1 LPGRDRFHPQPQRD
15 EKNFAQKESNDFF
28 RGVCESL
35 RYGLMSYACEQE
47 IREVLMLRAIQ
58 KIGDNHTSTYCIGA
72 ESRSKR
78 RAALHS
84 RFRGAGGAQ
93 HRGFLETRSMGA
105 PTKAL
110 LTVTQDFVTADTA
123 DQ

>member
-1 LPGRDRFHPQPQRD
+1 MIDSICKLQRN

-58 KIGDNHTSTYCIGA
+58 KIGDNHTKAHTVSELNPEA
-72 ESRSKR
+72 SDE
-78 RAALHS
+78 
-84 RFRGAGGAQ
+84 Q
-93 HRGFLETRSMGA
+93 HRIHDATA
-105 PTKAL
+105 PYSSGPC
-110 LTVTQDFVTADTA
+110 
-123 DQ
+123 